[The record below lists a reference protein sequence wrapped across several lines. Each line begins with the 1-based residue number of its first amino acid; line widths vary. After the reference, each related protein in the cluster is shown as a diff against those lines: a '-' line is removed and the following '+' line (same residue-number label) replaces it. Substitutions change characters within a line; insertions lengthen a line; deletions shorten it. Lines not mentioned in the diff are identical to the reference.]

1 VKVYAGMCINVYT
14 TNNTH
19 THTELKKK
27 HTDLTSTMLRAGNCE
42 DADMKEY
49 DFSVYSAQA
58 IPHGCQHPLMKVRAE
73 FKKVLLQMGFSEM
86 KTDNYVE
93 SSFWNFDTLFQP
105 QQHPARDAHDTFFL
119 SQPAECKELP
129 GEGYT
134 ETVKRTHEQGGF
146 GSIGYR
152 YDWKHSEAKKN
163 ILRTHTTAV
172 SSRTLRALAQAMQEG
187 E

>member
-1 VKVYAGMCINVYT
+1 MCIPQI
-14 TNNTH
+14 TH

-27 HTDLTSTMLRAGNCE
+27 H
-42 DADMKEY
+42 ADMSSDSLRPGGNSEHPEDYKEY
-49 DFSVYSAQA
+49 DFTTNNAPA
-58 IPHGCQHPLMKVRAE
+58 IQHGCLHPLMKVRAE
-73 FKKVLLQMGFSEM
+73 FKKVLLEMGFSEM
-86 KTDNYVE
+86 KTNNYVE

-119 SQPAECKELP
+119 SQPAECGELP

-134 ETVKRTHEQGGF
+134 ETVKRTHEKGGF

-152 YDWKHSEAKKN
+152 YQWKHSEAKKN

-187 E
+187 K